1 MKQCPHCNHHQLG
14 EDMRC
19 TYCYHQ
25 VSFSKQSLKH
35 TSPKLKT
42 REEAEQSA
50 KQIKMRQM
58 IPIAIVGFILI
69 LLIILFL
76 LLRNYNSPEAQA
88 ELLVNA
94 IDNDDASRV
103 STLLSSKA
111 NKVGRKEAATYIQ
124 FIKKEIGMRQF
135 EKNVYHTVHQLD
147 KNSTVAKYIK
157 TKDHV
162 DVLRI
167 SKNGRRYLIFDNLS
181 FQAPTK
187 QAEVKANL
195 DATYHFEADGRPKNV
210 LAKKGQTVSL
220 GNYIPG
226 DYVIPARKETDRG
239 TFDGKLRFNSKSSQN
254 EVMKVTEDFETAQV
268 DINLKNTAGLNQEKT
283 VIINGERL
291 PYTSEQGFGPFP
303 VNKDLTIQAEGKS
316 HGKTFKTEEKVIK
329 KNDLK
334 TVNAVTLSFDESEI
348 EEHNKDQEDNILNKI
363 DDFFKS
369 YTGTLDE
376 VNDSH
381 SPKGLSKFVLEDS
394 PFYDNLVS
402 DIKNHRISSIKS
414 SNIMN
419 VSRNGQFY
427 SVIVQNEDNKGR
439 NEQGHYLLK
448 GNDDAEQL
456 KIVNY
461 ERYQ

>member
-1 MKQCPHCNHHQLG
+1 MKPCPHCKHQRLG
-14 EDMRC
+14 DDMIC
-19 TYCYHQ
+19 AQCHYQ

-35 TSPKLKT
+35 PSPKLKT
-42 REEAEQSA
+42 REEAEQSE
-50 KQIKMRQM
+50 KQIKLRQI
-58 IPIAIVGFILI
+58 IPVAIFGFILI
-69 LLIILFL
+69 LLFILFL

-88 ELLVNA
+88 ELLINA

-103 STLLSSKA
+103 STLLSSKG

-135 EKNVYHTVHQLD
+135 EKSVYHTVHQLD
-147 KNSTVAKYIK
+147 KNSTVAQYIK
-157 TKDHV
+157 TKDQIN
-162 DVLRI
+162 VLRI

-187 QAEVKANL
+187 QAEIKANL
-195 DATYHFEADGRPKNV
+195 DATYQFEADGRQKSV
-210 LAKKGQTVSL
+210 VVKKGQTVSL

-226 DYVIPARKETDRG
+226 DYVIPAKKETNRG
-239 TFDGKLRFNSKSSQN
+239 TFEGKLRFSSKSSHN
-254 EVMKVTEDFETAQV
+254 EVMKVTEDFDTAQV
-268 DINLKNTAGLNQEKT
+268 DINLKNTSGLDEKKT
-283 VIINGERL
+283 VIINGEKL

-348 EEHNKDQEDNILNKI
+348 NDFNKEHEDTILNKI
-363 DDFFKS
+363 NDFFKS
-369 YTGTLDE
+369 YTGTLSDAQ
-376 VNDSH
+376 DSN
-381 SPKGLSKFVLEDS
+381 STQTIGKYVLKDS
-394 PFYDNLVS
+394 AYYNHLVADVKS
-402 DIKNHRISSIKS
+402 DRIPTFKTSDV
-414 SNIMN
+414 MN

-427 SVIVQNEDNKGR
+427 SVVVQNEDDQGR
-439 NEQGHYLLK
+439 NLQGHYLLK
-448 GNDDAEQL
+448 GDNEGDQL

-461 ERYQ
+461 ERYR